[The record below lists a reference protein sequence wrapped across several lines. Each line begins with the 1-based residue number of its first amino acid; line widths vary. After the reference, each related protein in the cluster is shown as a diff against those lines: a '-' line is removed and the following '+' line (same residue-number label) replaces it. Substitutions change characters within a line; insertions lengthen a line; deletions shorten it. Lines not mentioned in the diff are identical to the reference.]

1 MLSMGSERSRRITRR
16 VKDEQTILCAG
27 HAFLSHLA
35 KITPVLRATVW
46 VVGPKRYH
54 VSLRLK
60 THPHDW
66 YIATARQMDRP
77 RTFLRLDVAAQYAHR
92 LSKAPTVV
100 VEFNGVL
107 RK

>member
-1 MLSMGSERSRRITRR
+1 MLSVESERSRRITER
-16 VKDEQTILCAG
+16 VREKQPVFCAG
-27 HAFLSHLA
+27 HAFLSNLA
-35 KITPVLRATVW
+35 KATPVLRTTVW

-66 YIATARQMDRP
+66 YVATARETNRP
-77 RTFLRLDVAAQYAHR
+77 RTFVRLDVATQYAHR
-92 LSKAPTVV
+92 LSKTPTVV
-100 VEFNGVL
+100 VEFNGFL

>member
-1 MLSMGSERSRRITRR
+1 MLSAGSERSRRIMER
-16 VKDEQTILCAG
+16 VRDKQTILCAG
-27 HAFLSHLA
+27 QAFLSHLA
-35 KITPVLRATVW
+35 KITPVIRTTVW
-46 VVGPKRYH
+46 VLGPKRYH

-66 YIATARQMDRP
+66 YVATARATDRP
-77 RTFLRLDVAAQYAHR
+77 RTFVRLDVATQYAHR

-100 VEFNGVL
+100 VEFNGLL

>member
-1 MLSMGSERSRRITRR
+1 MLSVQSERSRRITER
-16 VKDEQTILCAG
+16 VREKQPIWCARQC
-27 HAFLSHLA
+27 FLSGLA
-35 KITPVLRATVW
+35 KVSPVLRATVW

-66 YIATARQMDRP
+66 YVATARESDRP
-77 RTFLRLDVAAQYAHR
+77 RTFLRLDVATQYAHR
-92 LSKAPTVV
+92 LSKSSTVV
-100 VEFNGVL
+100 VEFNHAL